1 MRKYFLTA
9 KVKAFT
15 LTEVLV
21 VIIIIGLLVF
31 LALPNLM
38 PLITKAKSL
47 EAKEQLG
54 YLYTLEKT
62 YYMEHSKYTD
72 DMSALGF
79 IQSPLVSQENGK
91 ANYQI
96 TITEAGPTT
105 FIATATSVTDFDG
118 DGVFNTWQIDQNQ
131 NITETIQD

>member
-1 MRKYFLTA
+1 MKKYFLIA
-9 KVKAFT
+9 KLKAFT

-54 YLYTLEKT
+54 FLYTLEKT
-62 YYMEHSKYTD
+62 YYMEHSKYTT
-72 DMSALGF
+72 DMNALGF
-79 IQSPLVSQENGK
+79 AQQPLVNQENGK

-96 TITEAGPTT
+96 AITEATPTT
-105 FIATATSVTDFDG
+105 FVATATSVTDFDG
-118 DGVFNTWQIDQNQ
+118 DGTFNTWQIDQNQ
-131 NITETIQD
+131 NITETVQD

>member
-1 MRKYFLTA
+1 MKKYFQTA

-38 PLITKAKSL
+38 PLITRAKSL

-62 YYMEHSKYTD
+62 YYMENSKYTT

-79 IQSPLVSQENGK
+79 IQQPLVNQENGK

-96 TITEAGPTT
+96 AITEATPTT
-105 FIATATSVTDFDG
+105 FVATATAVTDFDG
-118 DGVFNTWQIDQNQ
+118 DGVFDTWQIDQNQ
-131 NITETIQD
+131 NITETVQD

>member
-1 MRKYFLTA
+1 MKNLFQST

-38 PLITKAKSL
+38 PLITRAKSL

-62 YYMEHSKYTD
+62 YYMEHSKYSS
-72 DMSALGF
+72 DMNALGF
-79 IQSPLVSQENGK
+79 AQQPLVNQENGK

-96 TITEAGPTT
+96 AITEAAQTT
-105 FIATATSVTDFDG
+105 FTATATAVTDFDG
-118 DGVFNTWQIDQNQ
+118 DGVFNVWQIDQNQ
-131 NITETIQD
+131 NITETVPD

>member
-1 MRKYFLTA
+1 MKKYLQST
-9 KVKAFT
+9 KLKAFT

-79 IQSPLVSQENGK
+79 VQSPLVNQENGK

-96 TITEAGPTT
+96 AITEAGPTT
-105 FIATATSVTDFDG
+105 FVATATAITDFDG

-131 NITETIQD
+131 NITESIQD